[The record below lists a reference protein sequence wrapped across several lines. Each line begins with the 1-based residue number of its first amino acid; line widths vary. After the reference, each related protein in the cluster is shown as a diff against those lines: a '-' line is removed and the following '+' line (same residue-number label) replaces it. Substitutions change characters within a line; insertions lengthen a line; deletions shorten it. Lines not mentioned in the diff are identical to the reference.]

1 MVVRAMYM
9 NGGPTEGY
17 WYVGIKGTFLIAC
30 LQGHPD
36 FPYRFKDSD
45 PKAKRKAQQL
55 AARIN
60 KILKKEK

>member
-1 MVVRAMYM
+1 MIVRAMHM
-9 NGGPTEGY
+9 NGGDGSQGY
-17 WYVGIKGTFLIAC
+17 WYVGIKGNFLIAC

-45 PKAKRKAQQL
+45 KQGRRKAQQL

-60 KILKKEK
+60 KKLK